1 MAKPKYTQFVT
12 PAGIAKYTF
21 LDKPQEPYQGKGD
34 PSFKVRILIDDTA
47 ENRAWIDKVVE
58 TGLAEAKKNGVK
70 LKKVFRN
77 PFNFP
82 EDQDEDDYI
91 PEEGKDRPKLDEDHK
106 GRIFVEFKSKFKP
119 GLIDSARNTL
129 PDDVKIYGGDNIR
142 VKFELNPYEMQGSGL
157 SLRLKVV
164 QLIAKNTSFSGGGV
178 NTDGFDDVEGGY
190 VAEPGDDDEEGGNE
204 QF

>member
-12 PAGIAKYTF
+12 PTGIAKYTY
-21 LDKPQEPYQGKGD
+21 LAKPQDPYQGKGD
-34 PSFKVRILIDDTA
+34 PQFKVRILLDDTA

-58 TGLAEAKKNGVK
+58 TGVAEAKKNGVK
-70 LKKVFRN
+70 LKKVFQN
-77 PFNFP
+77 PFKYP
-82 EDQDEDDYI
+82 EDQDEDDFL
-91 PEEGKDRPKLDEDHK
+91 PEEGKDHPKLDEDHK

-119 GLIDSARNTL
+119 GLIDSARATL
-129 PDDVKIYGGDNIR
+129 PEDVKIYGGDTIR

-164 QLIAKNTSFSGGGV
+164 QLIAKNTSYSGGGV

-190 VAEPGDDDEEGGNE
+190 VSEPGDDDEESGNE